1 MLHSQRGETDH
12 RKAQQNLRRP
22 GDACTA
28 QWESDGVRPWL
39 PPRKG
44 REVPDRENESQ
55 AGRRKGAEL
64 VGRTPRQRQNPA
76 REDTMTKVL
85 RLAILTVVVYAVA
98 ASLSFLC

>member
-1 MLHSQRGETDH
+1 
-12 RKAQQNLRRP
+12 
-22 GDACTA
+22 
-28 QWESDGVRPWL
+28 
-39 PPRKG
+39 
-44 REVPDRENESQ
+44 
-55 AGRRKGAEL
+55 